1 MRRLIAIFLLVL
13 LPLQAVLAAV
23 EPYCLHESDQRQSN
37 ASSHLGHHEHER
49 HADASGV
56 QVDADLTGDGKS
68 SATLDHDHHCCC
80 ACASMLPAL
89 VQLPGPLPQVDGVAS
104 PLASYASFDATRIE
118 RPNWAVSH

>member
-23 EPYCLHESDQRQSN
+23 EPYCLHESGQST
-37 ASSHLGHHEHER
+37 SSHLGHHEHER

-56 QVDADLTGDGKS
+56 QADRDTSDNGDA
-68 SATLDHDHHCCC
+68 SAMQEHDHHCCC

-89 VQLPGPLPQVDGVAS
+89 VQLPGPLPHADGVAS
-104 PLASYASFDATRIE
+104 PLARYASFDATRID
-118 RPNWAVSH
+118 RPNWSVSL